1 MLAPHTPVP
10 TTLSA
15 TVAPGLSAAMQPS
28 QVAAEVEE
36 CITPKRKPGRP
47 PNKPPVAALIMR
59 GVLQAPVDP
68 DNRLEFVFGN
78 PTAFKALFAYFK
90 NINAR
95 EINLRCRP
103 DGLTFFARDHAKT
116 SRIVAHIAG
125 AHVNLHYCESEFW
138 LGINRE
144 HVEKMFASIDKTIFK
159 ISIIQTID
167 DPDSLLFV
175 LKNMDL
181 DKECN
186 YKVVLSEYSPDIEL
200 FEAETEVLPALLAE
214 KFPIQFTLSAKQ
226 FKKSIGDANN
236 CNDKFTYEKMGN
248 HPLTL
253 TCSGTGILYTEV
265 YRSPEKIN
273 LVSNIESDAI
283 FRCTVKISNI
293 KSLANSMVTDDVCIM
308 CRTDGDILFRSA
320 VDEKALVINAL
331 TKLV

>member
-1 MLAPHTPVP
+1 MLAPCTPAAQPVI
-10 TTLSA
+10 TA
-15 TVAPGLSAAMQPS
+15 GMVAS
-28 QVAAEVEE
+28 VVEE

-47 PNKPPVAALIMR
+47 PNKPPVAALIMQ
-59 GVLQAPVDP
+59 GILSAPVDP
-68 DNRLEFVFGN
+68 DNRLEFVFGD
-78 PTAFKALFAYFK
+78 PSVFKSLFAYFK

-116 SRIVAHIAG
+116 SRVIAHVAG

-159 ISIIQTID
+159 ISIIQAND
-167 DPDSLLFV
+167 DHGSLLFV

-186 YKVVLSEYSPDIEL
+186 YKVVLSEYPPDLEL
-200 FEAETEVLPALLAE
+200 FEAEAEVLPALLIE
-214 KFPIQFTLSAKQ
+214 KFPIQFTLSARQ
-226 FKKSIGDANN
+226 FKKSISDASN
-236 CNDKFTYEKMGN
+236 CNDKFTYEKMGI

-253 TCSGTGILYTEV
+253 TCDGSGILYTEV
-265 YRSPEKIN
+265 YRSPEKIK
-273 LVSNIESDAI
+273 LISNIESDAI
-283 FRCTVKISNI
+283 FRCTVKINNI
-293 KSLANSMVTDDVCIM
+293 QSLAKSMVTDDVCIM

-320 VDEKALVINAL
+320 VDEKALVINTL
-331 TKLV
+331 TRIV